1 MADGA
6 EEGEVVKGAE
16 AAIGADW
23 DMRAEG
29 VIGSEGALKAVGAD
43 WLEGTFEAEEAA
55 KHMLLDGLDTIGIG
69 YMALWGF

>member
-29 VIGSEGALKAVGAD
+29 AEGLRGVRG
-43 WLEGTFEAEEAA
+43 
-55 KHMLLDGLDTIGIG
+55 LLYI
-69 YMALWGF
+69 YC